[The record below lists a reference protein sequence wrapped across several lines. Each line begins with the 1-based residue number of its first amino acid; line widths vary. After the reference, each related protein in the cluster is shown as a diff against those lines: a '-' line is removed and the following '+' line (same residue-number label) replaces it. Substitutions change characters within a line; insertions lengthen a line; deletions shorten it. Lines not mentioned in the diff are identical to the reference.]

1 VVGGK
6 GHAKSH
12 YEETGKAYPLA
23 VKLGTL
29 NAAGGDCYDYGADDA
44 CEDPL
49 LASHLAYFAIN
60 IMACEKHEA
69 STAELVSARVC
80 FIAPPLLPPSW

>member
-1 VVGGK
+1 MSISGAVGGN

-12 YEETGKAYPLA
+12 YEEGGKAFPLA
-23 VKLGTL
+23 VKIGTL
-29 NAAGGDCYDYGADDA
+29 SAAGGDCYDYGADEA

-49 LASHLAYFAIN
+49 LASHLAYFGIN

-69 STAELVSARVC
+69 STAELVRI
-80 FIAPPLLPPSW
+80 FFLFKLLPL